1 MLGKTS
7 VSMMVLLVVI
17 AASLIGISSIHQY
30 IEGQKPPPA
39 ATPKPQQQAQKA
51 ANFVGGTVHLV
62 TILASSAGKACLV
75 SVELPDN
82 QPNKLGLPPG
92 TDIEL
97 LAPNESFCTLSGLS
111 NIAHTQIYFDAQR
124 ITASNIPQDVRTSL
138 QLSGT
143 EFLFGVTRMNL

>member
-1 MLGKTS
+1 MFGKTS
-7 VSMMVLLVVI
+7 VSMMVLLV

-30 IEGQKPPPA
+30 VEGQAPPPA

-51 ANFVGGTVHLV
+51 ADFVTGNVLLV

-75 SVELPDN
+75 SVELPSN

-111 NIAHTQIYFDAQR
+111 KIAHTQIHFDAQR
-124 ITASNIPQDVRTSL
+124 ITASSIPPAVRKGL

-143 EFLFGVTRMNL
+143 EFLFGVTRVNL

>member
-1 MLGKTS
+1 MFGKTS
-7 VSMMVLLVVI
+7 VSMMILLV

-30 IEGQKPPPA
+30 VEGQAPPPA

-51 ANFVGGTVHLV
+51 ADFVTGNVLLV

-75 SVELPDN
+75 SVELPSN

-111 NIAHTQIYFDAQR
+111 KIAHTQIHFDAQR
-124 ITASNIPQDVRTSL
+124 ITASSIPPAVRKGL

-143 EFLFGVTRMNL
+143 EFLFGVTRVNL

>member
-1 MLGKTS
+1 MLEKTS
-7 VSMMVLLVVI
+7 VSMMVLLVV

-30 IEGQKPPPA
+30 IEGQAPPPPA
-39 ATPKPQQQAQKA
+39 ATPKPQQAQKA
-51 ANFVGGTVHLV
+51 ADFVTGHVLLV
-62 TILASSAGKACLV
+62 TILASSAGKACLI

-82 QPNKLGLPPG
+82 QPNSLGLPPG

-111 NIAHTQIYFDAQR
+111 KIGHTQIHFDAQR
-124 ITASNIPQDVRTSL
+124 ITASSIPPAVRKGL

-143 EFLFGVTRMNL
+143 EFLFGVTRVNL

>member
-1 MLGKTS
+1 MLRKTS
-7 VSMMVLLVVI
+7 VSMMVLLVV

-30 IEGQKPPPA
+30 IEGQKLPPA
-39 ATPKPQQQAQKA
+39 ATPKPQQTQKA
-51 ANFVGGTVHLV
+51 ADFVTGHVLLV
-62 TILASSAGKACLV
+62 TILASSAGKACLI

-111 NIAHTQIYFDAQR
+111 KIAHTQIHFDAQR
-124 ITASNIPQDVRTSL
+124 ITASSIPPAVRKGL

-143 EFLFGVTRMNL
+143 EFLFGVTRVNL